1 MTTDAVDLNVNTATE
16 MINESLA
23 VAKTTPRDAARLPV
37 GEEEEE
43 EEEEEVVAEEE
54 EMIE

>member
-1 MTTDAVDLNVNTATE
+1 MTTDAVDLDVNTATE

-23 VAKTTPRDAARLPV
+23 VAKATPRDAARLPV

-43 EEEEEVVAEEE
+43 EEVVVTEEE